1 MKIKKYTHIAVV
13 ILALVVFITL
23 SKLIAILFII
33 GYIIY
38 NNFAIIIYYIGS
50 NKYKKNEIDE
60 AYIYFEKA
68 YKIKNS
74 PMKIKLYYIYYLLL
88 RGDLDKSEK
97 LLKQLSGKKLTSDD
111 EISIKLN
118 MSIVMWKKNNID
130 EAVDILMD
138 LYKKYKTTIIYQNL
152 GYFLILQNDY
162 DKALEMNLEAYD
174 YNSSNAG
181 ILDNLA
187 TNYFMLGEYDKAIKI
202 YEELM
207 LEKPTFPSSYYYY
220 SLTLL
225 HLNKNEEALQN
236 LNQALKCNFTF
247 LSAISKEEIEA
258 KITEVESPIKLL
270 VK

>member
-1 MKIKKYTHIAVV
+1 MNIKKYTNIVVV
-13 ILALVVFITL
+13 ILALVIFIAF
-23 SKLIAILFII
+23 SKLIAILLITV
-33 GYIIY
+33 YVVY
-38 NNFAIIIYYIGS
+38 KNFATIIYYIGS
-50 NKYKKNEIDE
+50 NKYKRDQIDE
-60 AYIYFEKA
+60 AYNYFEKA
-68 YKIKNS
+68 YNIKNS

-97 LLKQLSGKKLTSDD
+97 LLKQLSKKKLTSDD

-118 MSIVMWKKNNID
+118 MSIVMWKRNNID
-130 EAVDILMD
+130 EAVIIIMQ
-138 LYKKYKTTIIYQNL
+138 LYEKYKTTIIYQNL

-174 YNSSNAG
+174 YNSTNAG

-187 TNYFMLGEYDKAIKI
+187 TSYCMLGEYDKAIKI

-207 LEKPTFPSSYYYY
+207 IEKPTFPSAYYYY
-220 SLTLL
+220 AITLL
-225 HLNKNEEALQN
+225 KLNKNEEALQN

-247 LSAISKEEIEA
+247 LSAVSKEEIEA
-258 KITEVESPIKLL
+258 KIAEIESSTKLL